1 MVDQVYIYG
10 LLRKLQQAGHST
22 VLRCR
27 GQDISGDGLL
37 ASIFRYAKVLRAMD
51 VGRGNLLGMFAP
63 NRPDAL
69 ALRYAAHVL
78 GVATVYLSMPSNEVQ
93 RRAVLKQMAPDLL
106 AVFPE
111 TAECLD
117 ANTDIPFATVGTDK
131 AGSCGRL
138 DVLAAALPADP
149 VPVMAI
155 PSDLGVIA
163 SSGGST
169 GVPKGSCRSFAA
181 YSAMVGALSPK
192 DRIQLVNGPLAYLSQ
207 VLVDITL
214 LGGGRV
220 VFRDAYEASDTL
232 ATIESEGITDLFLVE
247 PQLFEMMDHPDFG
260 AFDLS
265 SLRSLTHVGASAPR
279 SLRLRAR
286 ERLGPVLTHVYGASE
301 MGIVSVLAP
310 AEHDVGRPDLFT
322 SAGRI
327 QPGVNIRFRRAMGAW
342 RPRKKV
348 ESSRSAPQR

>member
-27 GQDISGDGLL
+27 GQDISGDGFL

-51 VGRGNLLGMFAP
+51 VGRDNLLGMFAP

-69 ALRYAAHVL
+69 ALRYAAQVL

-93 RRAVLKQMAPDLL
+93 RRSVLKQMAPDLL
-106 AVFPE
+106 VVFPE

-117 ANTDIPFATVGTDK
+117 ANTDIPFATIGTDK
-131 AGSCGRL
+131 AGSRGRL
-138 DVLAAALPADP
+138 DIPAAAEPADP
-149 VPVMAI
+149 VPVMAV

-181 YSAMVGALSPK
+181 YSAMVGAPSPK
-192 DRIQLVNGPLAYLSQ
+192 DRIQLINGPLAYLSQ

-214 LGGGRV
+214 LGGGRA
-220 VFRDAYEASDTL
+220 VFRHPCEA
-232 ATIESEGITDLFLVE
+232 
-247 PQLFEMMDHPDFG
+247 
-260 AFDLS
+260 
-265 SLRSLTHVGASAPR
+265 
-279 SLRLRAR
+279 
-286 ERLGPVLTHVYGASE
+286 
-301 MGIVSVLAP
+301 
-310 AEHDVGRPDLFT
+310 
-322 SAGRI
+322 
-327 QPGVNIRFRRAMGAW
+327 
-342 RPRKKV
+342 
-348 ESSRSAPQR
+348 